1 MEKEKIKIKEKENCA
16 LVLVDSNLYSLDS
29 VYDAAYNFLDKA
41 YVFLDGDPEK
51 IIEIRLKGKEKL
63 SKKDL
68 RNLANEFF
76 NELINTGIRA
86 RISEDNKKIKEYIVS
101 VALIGASKD
110 LQEQIKKEKQG
121 VSLDSLGEEE
131 SWDEDPLGIATPWEE
146 KYKKNDKEEKQD
158 NE

>member
-1 MEKEKIKIKEKENCA
+1 MEKEKIKIKEKENYT
-16 LVLVDSNLYSLDS
+16 LILVDSKLYSLDS

-41 YVFLDGDPEK
+41 YVLLDGDPEK
-51 IIEIRLKGKEKL
+51 IIEVRLKGKEKL

-101 VALIGASKD
+101 AALIGASKD

-121 VSLDSLGEEE
+121 VSLDSLEEE
-131 SWDEDPLGIATPWEE
+131 ENWDEDPLGIATPWEE
-146 KYKKNDKEEKQD
+146 KYKKNKKKEKQD